1 MSTEKEIVSENTDAN
16 QVASSSAPQEE
27 GDAGAKK
34 TDQPADPQNPNAAA
48 ADKKKR
54 PASSPAGD
62 KQAVEQ
68 EEEHEQPAKKQ
79 NTSSD
84 PMDLAVLL
92 GYAPGDKLQVLWDV
106 ETEEGGTTK
115 TESKWW

>member
-1 MSTEKEIVSENTDAN
+1 MSTEKDVVSENTDAN
-16 QVASSSAPQEE
+16 QVASSAPQEE

-34 TDQPADPQNPNAAA
+34 TDQPDHPQNPNAAA
-48 ADKKKR
+48 ADKKR

-106 ETEEGGTTK
+106 EREEGGTTV